1 MIQIKAEY
9 AEAYIKKLL
18 EQQSDE
24 KYLLIFDVDDLHD
37 YTIEYSEDVE
47 RVYWALYAL
56 LPVIFDNITDFIDC
70 IQDYEEICDYAEICE
85 GSVN

>member
-1 MIQIKAEY
+1 MIQIKEEY

-47 RVYWALYAL
+47 LVYWALYSL
-56 LPVIFDNITDFIDC
+56 LPVIFDNIVDFIDC